1 MKTKI
6 SDRPK
11 DKFEN
16 GLLVI
21 EDIKLTQKD
30 KKRLTKHFKD
40 FVKRLNKRR
49 YRWPQNLKQVKK
61 FGRKLI
67 L

>member
-6 SDRPK
+6 SDIPE

-49 YRWPQNLKQVKK
+49 YR
-61 FGRKLI
+61 
-67 L
+67 